1 MRYRFLNAGC
11 IFLTSV
17 AGIVPLNLAAIALP
31 PPEDPP
37 EEILRTE
44 IIIETRSPI
53 DGSPLSAAEYAE
65 IQAQL
70 QAPPEHPSLSSDIRS
85 LIFLLQ
91 IRRVIR
97 PILPFI
103 P

>member
-1 MRYRFLNAGC
+1 MRCRLLAAGC
-11 IFLTSV
+11 FFLTSV
-17 AGIVPLNLAAIALP
+17 SGIFLLNSVAIALP
-31 PPEDPP
+31 QPEDPP

-53 DGSPLSAAEYAE
+53 DGSPLTAADYAE
-65 IQAQL
+65 LQAQL
-70 QAPPEHPSLSSDIRS
+70 QAPLENPDVSSEIKY

-91 IRRVIR
+91 IRRVIK

>member
-1 MRYRFLNAGC
+1 MRSRLLAAGC
-11 IFLTSV
+11 FFLTSV
-17 AGIVPLNLAAIALP
+17 SDILLLNSVAIALP
-31 PPEDPP
+31 QPEVPP

-53 DGSPLSAAEYAE
+53 DGSPLTAADYAE
-65 IQAQL
+65 LQAQL
-70 QAPPEHPSLSSDIRS
+70 QAPLENPNVSPEIEY

-91 IRRVIR
+91 IRRVIK